1 MTGSVDHSTRF
12 MHEKPEIL
20 IVGGGVIGL
29 SIGWELQRAGRRV
42 IVFDRDEAGRAAS
55 WQAGGMLA
63 PAAEIG
69 FEEPELYRFSR
80 ESTELWP
87 DFVRRLESDSRRE
100 VGFRREGTLVVSDDA
115 DSQARLRR
123 VYEFQLEQQLNVR
136 WLSGDQARDLEPFL
150 APRVTAGVL
159 SPDDVQ
165 VDNRKLVLALIDAIR
180 RTGGEVRERT
190 PIIRVEP
197 DALSPR
203 VVTADGEEVE
213 GEVVVLAAG
222 AWCREVDGLPKEA
235 RPPIRP
241 VKGQMV
247 ELRVIRPFALDRVVR
262 GPHGYLV
269 PKESGRLLIG
279 ATSEEMGYDTEVT
292 AGGIYKLLEGA
303 WEIVPGIYD
312 LPLTD
317 SWAGLRPASRD
328 HQPIIGFSS
337 APGIFMATGHYRHG
351 IMLAP
356 LTARVAADVILG
368 RETSPWP
375 GPFSPLRFT

>member
-247 ELRVIRPFALDRVVR
+247 ELRMIRPFALDRVVR